1 MKRIVLF
8 FIFAIVLPNLL
19 SPLFAQSAG
28 NQVSLRYSGSGTY
41 YLVERSNWSQYIN
54 GAYIGLTHRETRAN
68 ITALAL
74 GSDGQRFSGFF
85 YVLEETLRD
94 MSKSARG
101 LDETREAAFT
111 VAPDGRMRFTKD
123 PGYPALREFP
133 VYPENPVSPGDTWQA
148 AGTRIIDPRNDG
160 KKSVLPIMVEYQFV
174 GEETWQGRDVF
185 RLRAKFATRI
195 NKYLKAKTDD
205 PDLKDA
211 TGTHDVDILVDADN
225 GAAIL
230 ILDRLDETFMYTD
243 GSSVRFKGNTALFTE
258 APVPVDHKALMP
270 KIASI
275 SEKAESPAPLK
286 TQRGQTAQSGQT
298 MKEDTF
304 SGIALAP
311 SKTPPPPATTST
323 PTTATPPVTATP
335 PAAASNPPGATT
347 SSGDKTQGADEEPF
361 KVEETA
367 QGIRLSVRDI
377 RFAPDS
383 DSILEAETW
392 RLDAIAAALK
402 LVPGGKFLVEGHTAA
417 VGKPAGEKELSV
429 ARAKKIVDELVR
441 RGLLAEQFMYA
452 GSGGTKPVAD
462 NATPAG
468 RAQNRRVEITILE

>member
-1 MKRIVLF
+1 
-8 FIFAIVLPNLL
+8 
-19 SPLFAQSAG
+19 
-28 NQVSLRYSGSGTY
+28 
-41 YLVERSNWSQYIN
+41 
-54 GAYIGLTHRETRAN
+54 
-68 ITALAL
+68 
-74 GSDGQRFSGFF
+74 
-85 YVLEETLRD
+85 
-94 MSKSARG
+94 
-101 LDETREAAFT
+101 
-111 VAPDGRMRFTKD
+111 MRFTKD

-160 KKSVLPIMVEYQFV
+160 KKSVLPIMVEYQFI

-185 RLRAKFATRI
+185 RLKAKFATRL

-211 TGTHDVDILVDADN
+211 TGTHDVDILVDAN
-225 GAAIL
+225 TGAAIL

-243 GSSVRFKGNTALFTE
+243 GSSVRFKGNTAFFTE

-270 KIASI
+270 KLASI
-275 SEKAESPAPLK
+275 SEKAETPAPLK
-286 TQRGQTAQSGQT
+286 TQRGQTAT
-298 MKEDTF
+298 PAPAMKEDTF
-304 SGIALAP
+304 SGIAVAP
-311 SKTPPPPATTST
+311 DKTPTPPATTGT
-323 PTTATPPVTATP
+323 PATTNPPATANQPATTA
-335 PAAASNPPGATT
+335 SI
-347 SSGDKTQGADEEPF
+347 GDKTQSAAEEPF

-383 DSILEAETW
+383 DAILEAETW
-392 RLDAIAAALK
+392 RLDAIAEALK

-462 NATPAG
+462 NVTPAG